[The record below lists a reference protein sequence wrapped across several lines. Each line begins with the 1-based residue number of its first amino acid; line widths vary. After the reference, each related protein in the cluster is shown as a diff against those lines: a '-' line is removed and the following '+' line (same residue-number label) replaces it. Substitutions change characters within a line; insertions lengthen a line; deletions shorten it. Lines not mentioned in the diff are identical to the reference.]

1 MAKRFLYVIYFEVA
15 IHWYH
20 GSQICS
26 AAVAEIDLLFRYKS
40 FSRLLLDS
48 GADTHILTDEGER
61 PVDLVDPGDMRTI
74 AVMLGPLE
82 KKKR

>member
-1 MAKRFLYVIYFEVA
+1 MCFFT
-15 IHWYH
+15 
-20 GSQICS
+20 
-26 AAVAEIDLLFRYKS
+26 LLILKTEPFPNLS
-40 FSRLLLDS
+40 SRLLLDS
-48 GADTHILTDEGER
+48 GADVNILTDEGER